1 MAEDILFER
10 ATAADYDEIVEF
22 ANFVFSYAHE
32 PHEFKTLISKAY
44 GEDHT
49 HWPIHFVARE
59 NGRIRGLVGLMPFP
73 QRVLGETLQ
82 MGFIGTV
89 SVHPY
94 SRSKGYMKKLMAMT
108 NDYARDNG
116 FDLLAL
122 GGQRQ
127 RYEYYG
133 YEPGGA
139 MHALTITATNCHHA
153 LKDVEADAVS
163 FAPFESQRAQM
174 DALFSIY
181 ESGVVAGARPR
192 EDFEQ
197 ICGTWRNRPLAI
209 LLNGSLAGY
218 LIASPDHSHILEL
231 RLRSPE
237 ALYPAIKAY
246 LTAFGQKH
254 VCVKLPPHQT
264 ELLRPLLRICE
275 SASIEQNECYRM
287 VDYARVVRAY
297 LKLKQHI
304 EGDLPDGRLA
314 LGLAEEGKTLLIC
327 ASRGEIACEIT
338 QDTPDILLSR
348 LEAQNLLLAP
358 TPFVD
363 VSVLPDCA
371 RRFFPL
377 PVCIVAADGF

>member
-44 GEDHT
+44 GEDRT

-59 NGRIRGLVGLMPFP
+59 NGRIRGLVGLMPFS
-73 QRVLGETLQ
+73 QRVLDETLQ

-94 SRSKGYMKKLMAMT
+94 SRSKGYMKKLMAMA
-108 NDYARDNG
+108 NDYARSHG

-133 YEPGGA
+133 YEPGGT
-139 MHALTITATNCHHA
+139 MHALTITATNCRHA
-153 LKDVEADAVS
+153 LKDVEEDVIS
-163 FAPFESQRAQM
+163 FAPFDSQRAQM
-174 DALFSIY
+174 DELFAIY
-181 ESGVVAGARPR
+181 ESGAVAGARPR
-192 EDFEQ
+192 EDFGQ
-197 ICGTWRNRPLAI
+197 ICGTWRNQPLAI
-209 LLNGSLAGY
+209 LMNGTIAGY
-218 LIASPDHSHILEL
+218 LITSADYSHILEL
-231 RLRSPE
+231 RLRSLE

-246 LTAFGQKH
+246 LASYAPQG
-254 VCVKLPPHQT
+254 VRIELPPHQT

-275 SASIEQNECYRM
+275 SASIEQNECFRI
-287 VDYARVVRAY
+287 VNYARVARAY
-297 LKLKQHI
+297 LLLKQRI
-304 EGDLPDGRLA
+304 EGGLPDGRFA
-314 LGLAEEGKTLLIC
+314 LGLAEDGVTLSLGVL
-327 ASRGEIACEIT
+327 RGEISCEIT
-338 QDTPDILLSR
+338 RDAPDILLSR

-363 VSVLPDCA
+363 VSALPDCA

-377 PVCIVAADGF
+377 PVCIASADGF